1 MKKIHRYIFVFL
13 ISLLACNLNINT
25 VSAKESAWKPVVIK
39 TSRGDRKVYI
49 PRDLEKRC
57 PKWEPLFK
65 KNKLPTEIFSYIAWR
80 ESRCRSVAVNARFDK
95 NGKVIWTLNKNK
107 TYDSGLLQINSSW
120 RTLTKQVCNT
130 NIKGLLNPV
139 CNVKVAVV
147 LYDNGK
153 GIRNWSL

>member
-13 ISLLACNLNINT
+13 ISLMATNINISI
-25 VSAKESAWKPVVIK
+25 VSAKNNTWKTVIIK

-49 PRDLEKRC
+49 PNDLTKRC

-65 KNKLPTEIFSYIAWR
+65 QNKLPTEVFSYIAWR
-80 ESRCRSVAVNARFDK
+80 ESRCRSIAVNARFDK
-95 NGKVIWTLNKNK
+95 YGKVVWTLNRNK

-130 NIKGLLNPV
+130 DLKGLLKPS
-139 CNVKVAVV
+139 CNVKVASV
-147 LYDNGK
+147 LYDKGD